1 MKRRDLSAVFS
12 KQRSRTALKVL
23 ALVCGAGF
31 LVWRFAS
38 PAGSPVADVADPEIP
53 TYEPVAAGA
62 HVGERAR
69 VCGEVAGARYVR
81 TIEGRPTFL
90 NFVRPHPDAA
100 FTAVIWG
107 EHRTAFRAA
116 PEDLYRGR
124 RVCVAGTIRRH
135 EGRPQIVVTSPAQ
148 VALEEELR

>member
-1 MKRRDLSAVFS
+1 MFS
-12 KQRSRTALKVL
+12 RERSRTALKVV
-23 ALVCGAGF
+23 ALVSAAGF

-38 PAGSPVADVADPEIP
+38 PAGSPSADVADPELA
-53 TYEPVAAGA
+53 TYGVDEAAA

-69 VCGEVAGARYVR
+69 VCGEVVAARHV
-81 TIEGRPTFL
+81 TAIGGRPTFL
-90 NFVRPHPDAA
+90 NFGRPHPDAL

-124 RVCVAGTIRRH
+124 RVCVAGTIRLH
-135 EGRPQIVVTSPAQ
+135 EGRPQIEVTSPAQ